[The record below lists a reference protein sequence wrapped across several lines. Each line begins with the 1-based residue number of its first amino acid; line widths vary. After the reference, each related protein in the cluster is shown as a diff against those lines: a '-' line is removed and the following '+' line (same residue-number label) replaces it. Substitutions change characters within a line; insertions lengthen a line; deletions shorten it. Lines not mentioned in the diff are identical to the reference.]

1 MRLLSNRLMCQPV
14 LLIVLRKSRMILTEG
29 TESKEGLQNPSYLS
43 WDGTGDEKGN
53 TPAADS
59 EKLVTVKRNRNID
72 PREQGKFLF
81 WRGVNYCYVS
91 EKCCQKCVR
100 KCCQEKENSPL
111 LVEGGLQG
119 CIFRVTCS
127 YPELTEDHVL
137 TSACVKIFRTVTRN
151 AVNKSV

>member
-111 LVEGGLQG
+111 LVEGG
-119 CIFRVTCS
+119 CIKSFKQNGKESGMMEEKRN
-127 YPELTEDHVL
+127 HVK
-137 TSACVKIFRTVTRN
+137 TQMEMTVT
-151 AVNKSV
+151 V